1 MAQTLDELKTK
12 YQGVL
17 SVIQQVN
24 GHLENVNMDGDKLYV
39 KAEVANDDLKNQ
51 IWNEIK
57 KIDSSYSDLK
67 ADISVNSAL
76 QAPAQQAQA
85 VGSTHGSKTYIV
97 QPGDNLSKISQ
108 QYYGK
113 ASEYNKIFE
122 ANKDKL
128 DSPDHIRAGM
138 TLTIPE

>member
-1 MAQTLDELKTK
+1 MAQSLDQLKTK

-24 GHLENVNMDGDKLYV
+24 GHLENVNMDGDKLYI
-39 KAEVANDDLKNQ
+39 KAEVANEDLKNQ

-57 KIDSSYSDLK
+57 NIDSSFSDLT

-76 QAPAQQAQA
+76 QPPAAKAQA
-85 VGSTHGSKTYIV
+85 ASSSAGRSYTVK
-97 QPGDNLSKISQ
+97 PGDSLSKISQ

-128 DSPDHIRAGM
+128 DDPDHIKAGM
-138 TLTIPE
+138 TLLIPE